1 MQAPVVEEAAVE
13 QAKSG
18 GGLTTSQL
26 AKMEAYVRRHAL
38 QVNFSDELRN
48 STESQ
53 EVTSE
58 AEAKKL
64 AFFLFW
70 NVKAD
75 LDRNFM
81 TLEDVADF
89 LPPGE
94 AEPAFAMLDR
104 NGNGSVTLSECIT
117 AVVEI
122 FEARCDLA
130 LSLKDT
136 KTVIGKLEN
145 VVGVVVHIIF
155 VFLYMLVFNVDV
167 IKTYL
172 ALSSLILAFSFVF
185 QNSIRTMYEN
195 VVFLFVVHP
204 FDVGD
209 VLQVGEGDS
218 AITYKVDEIDLH
230 YTIFLAGNGARTW
243 FPNQKIMGT
252 PFSNISASGER
263 GDAIKILVDMD
274 TPVGVLDAVRAE
286 CEDIVAANRTEFADG
301 VGVHLRDASN
311 PLKITIVVGFKYSTN
326 GADAG
331 RTSKARTIMHVAVCE
346 ALSRAGVRYTNP
358 PSKEDPKHF
367 LEEMGEAEVLE
378 SLAKPVVAAAGVG
391 SGSGVG
397 AIGGAPTGLATSQE
411 PKKTA

>member
-1 MQAPVVEEAAVE
+1 M
-13 QAKSG
+13 
-18 GGLTTSQL
+18 SQL

-38 QVNFSDELRN
+38 QVNFSDELRA
-48 STESQ
+48 TERQ

-75 LDRNFM
+75 LERTYLM
-81 TLEDVADF
+81 PEDVADF

-94 AEPAFAMLDR
+94 AEEAFAMLDR
-104 NGNGSVTLSECIT
+104 NGNGTVTLSECIA
-117 AVVEI
+117 AVIEI

-145 VVGVVVHIIF
+145 VIGVVVHIIF

-209 VLQVGEGDS
+209 VLQVGEGDTGV
-218 AITYKVDEIDLH
+218 TYKVDQIDLH
-230 YTIFLAGNGARTW
+230 YTIFLAGNGSRTW
-243 FPNQKIMGT
+243 FPNQKLMGT
-252 PFSNISASGER
+252 PFSNVSASGER

-274 TPVGVLDAVRAE
+274 TPVGVLDAVRAA
-286 CEDIVAANRTEFADG
+286 CEEVVAANRTEFADG

-311 PLKITIVVGFKYSTN
+311 PLKVTIVVGFKYSTN
-326 GADAG
+326 GADGG
-331 RTSKARTIMHVAVCE
+331 RTSTARTLMHVAVCDS
-346 ALSRAGVRYTNP
+346 LTRIGVRYTNP
-358 PSKEDPKHF
+358 PAKEDHRYV
-367 LEEMGEAEVLE
+367 EEVEEGAMPENQ
-378 SLAKPVVAAAGVG
+378 PRPAAAPHAGT
-391 SGSGVG
+391 
-397 AIGGAPTGLATSQE
+397 APLASVTSAPPATAWPQE
-411 PKKTA
+411 GKKTA